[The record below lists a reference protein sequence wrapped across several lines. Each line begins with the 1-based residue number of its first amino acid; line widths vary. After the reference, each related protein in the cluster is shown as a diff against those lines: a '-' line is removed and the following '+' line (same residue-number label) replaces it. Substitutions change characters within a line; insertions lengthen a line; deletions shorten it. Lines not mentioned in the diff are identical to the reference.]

1 MNTAAVSNAASCIE
15 ACVQAAVACDRC
27 ANACLHAADIAAL
40 RRCIV
45 LSLDCAQLCKTAHS
59 LLSHGSQ
66 FARQICEITAGACD
80 ACVAECDAQ
89 GSHQHHFTACA
100 DACRRAARECR
111 AYAAAHGGRA

>member
-1 MNTAAVSNAASCIE
+1 MNTAIVSNAASCIE

-27 ANACLHAADIAAL
+27 ANACLHAADLAQL

-66 FARQICEITAGACD
+66 FARQVCEITATACE
-80 ACVAECDAQ
+80 ATAAECEAQ
-89 GSHQHHFTACA
+89 ASGQHHFQASA
-100 DACRRAARECR
+100 EACRRAARECR
-111 AYAAAHGGRA
+111 AYAMAHAGRT